1 MALDNLSSLM
11 ILVCAV
17 ALVILVS
24 LTVYTWYKWH
34 MKEIQQAATP
44 NQAASPELAVEMT
57 SYTPHHPQ
65 EHFQRG
71 YLNVVG
77 RDSPNLSGSRT
88 FLNEDVLKQ
97 KPFTKDANPPSPAFE
112 SKDVVFHA
120 NAERNPDELKSSD
133 VVFHANGPFAD
144 NKTANGIQAGHVVY
158 NVEDTSGR
166 RRWTES
172 MVPGEDEDKEVS
184 HRKNTYL

>member
-88 FLNEDVLKQ
+88 FLNEDVLKH
-97 KPFTKDANPPSPAFE
+97 KPFPKDANPPSPAFE

-120 NAERNPDELKSSD
+120 NAERNPDKLKSSD

-172 MVPGEDEDKEVS
+172 MVPEEDEDKEVS

>member
-1 MALDNLSSLM
+1 MALDTLSSFM

-34 MKEIQQAATP
+34 MKEVQQAATP
-44 NQAASPELAVEMT
+44 YQAASAELAIEMT
-57 SYTPHHPQ
+57 SHTPHHPQ
-65 EHFQRG
+65 SHFQRG
-71 YLNVVG
+71 YLNTVG

-88 FLNEDVLKQ
+88 FLSDEVLKQ
-97 KPFTKDANPPSPAFE
+97 KPNLPPPAFE

-133 VVFHANGPFAD
+133 VVFHANGPFAGNTTTD
-144 NKTANGIQAGHVVY
+144 GIQAGQVVY
-158 NVEDTSGR
+158 NGEDTSGK

-172 MVPGEDEDKEVS
+172 TVPAEDEDENDVS

>member
-1 MALDNLSSLM
+1 MALDTLSSLM

-34 MKEIQQAATP
+34 MKEVQQAATSY
-44 NQAASPELAVEMT
+44 QAASAELAVEMA
-57 SYTPHHPQ
+57 SYTPHHAQ
-65 EHFQRG
+65 SHFQRG
-71 YLNVVG
+71 YLNEAG

-88 FLNEDVLKQ
+88 FLNDEVLKQ
-97 KPFTKDANPPSPAFE
+97 KPNLPPPAFE

-120 NAERNPDELKSSD
+120 HVERDPDELKSSD

-144 NKTANGIQAGHVVY
+144 NKTTNGIQTGQVVY
-158 NVEDTSGR
+158 NVEGTSGK

-172 MVPGEDEDKEVS
+172 MVPGEDEDKREVS
-184 HRKNTYL
+184 HRENTYL

>member
-1 MALDNLSSLM
+1 MALDTLSSLM

-34 MKEIQQAATP
+34 MKEVQQAATP
-44 NQAASPELAVEMT
+44 YQAASAELAVEMT

-65 EHFQRG
+65 SHFQRG
-71 YLNVVG
+71 YLNAAG

-88 FLNEDVLKQ
+88 FLGDEVLKQ
-97 KPFTKDANPPSPAFE
+97 KPNPPPSAFE

-120 NAERNPDELKSSD
+120 NMEHNPDELKSSD
-133 VVFHANGPFAD
+133 IVFHGNGPFAH
-144 NKTANGIQAGHVVY
+144 NKTTHESQTSQVVY
-158 NVEDTSGR
+158 NVDGTSGK

-172 MVPGEDEDKEVS
+172 MAPGEDVDEKDVS
-184 HRKNTYL
+184 HRQNTYL